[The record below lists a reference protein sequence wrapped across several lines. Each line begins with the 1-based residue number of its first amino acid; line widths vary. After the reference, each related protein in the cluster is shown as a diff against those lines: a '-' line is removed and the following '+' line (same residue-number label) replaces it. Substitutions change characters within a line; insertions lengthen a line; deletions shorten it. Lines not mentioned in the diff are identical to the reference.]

1 MGNCICKGL
10 GVDVEEMVKVVTSSG
25 GVMELYS
32 PITAECI
39 TNEFPGH
46 GVFPSPHHVSPPL
59 LHSEQLRGGR
69 YYYLLPLHC
78 EAISTSGGAASI
90 KTPYRMS
97 VDDVGVVKRRSSEA
111 EVFSRFKSGGVWKVR
126 LVISTD
132 QLSEILSQEAMTEEL
147 IENMRS
153 AVKCATGSASSAA
166 NSDQWSLPSSW

>member
-1 MGNCICKGL
+1 MGNCLCRGL
-10 GVDVEEMVKVVTSSG
+10 GIAVEEMVRVVTSTG

-46 GVFPSPHHVSPPL
+46 AVFPSPRHVSPPL
-59 LHSEQLRGGR
+59 LHNEQLRGGR
-69 YYYLLPLHC
+69 CYYLLPLHG
-78 EAISTSGGAASI
+78 EAISSSI

-97 VDDVGVVKRRSSEA
+97 VDDVGVVKRKSSEAA

-126 LVISTD
+126 LVISTE
-132 QLSEILSQEAMTEEL
+132 QLSEILSQEARTEEL
-147 IENMRS
+147 IENVRT
-153 AVKCATGSASSAA
+153 AVKCATVSASSAA